1 MRAEYRVQTGIWKLA
16 AARCAWAVML
26 LIHVVPLISSWR
38 SFFAS
43 GQDIGQ
49 IGGCLG
55 LTVAAA
61 FFLLKL
67 YGVQFLRF
75 HTDRAS
81 CVAIGLAVLLVHADV
96 LGAPANG
103 VIGPKYDPIIATTLL
118 MGCVLPARRI
128 LRTLTAGLFANARRR
143 LQLQR
148 SIERILQN
156 GFLTVC
162 WVFNHRIRIPR
173 APPA

>member
-1 MRAEYRVQTGIWKLA
+1 MRAENRAQTGLWQLA
-16 AARCAWAVML
+16 AARCAWAAML
-26 LIHVVPLISSWR
+26 LIHVAPLISSWK
-38 SFFAS
+38 SFFAN

-49 IGGCLG
+49 IGACLG
-55 LTVAAA
+55 LTAAA
-61 FFLLKL
+61 VFFLLKL

-81 CVAIGLAVLLVHADV
+81 CAALGLAVLLVHADV

-118 MGCVLPARRI
+118 IGCVLPARRI
-128 LRTLTAGLFANARRR
+128 LRTLTAGLCANARR
-143 LQLQR
+143 LPQLQR
-148 SIERILQN
+148 SIERMLLD
-156 GFLTVC
+156 GFLTVR
-162 WVFNHRIRIPR
+162 WVFTHRIRIPR